1 MISRFKNAL
10 LNAVGSPVQ
19 DSSNAST
26 VSGRGGGSSSSQS
39 TSSSSSAVPH
49 SYSTPH
55 LNGNSE
61 TSLTNKNA
69 RLQQPQHHGS
79 SDYSGGANGY
89 QERVKRYEYGRP
101 HFLQLSSP
109 DEIAVTADHIV
120 RPIIVPRDLTHLPW
134 ETGYAET
141 INSGKSKVNEDQA
154 RMHAGFVKLEI
165 EDGES
170 EIKEVKIPY
179 FYFGVFDGHAGPG
192 AAVAAAARLH
202 LIIEDKLTEVGCHL
216 CQEGPLCDF
225 SLKQSKGKGVMWFP
239 HTNITKDSLIVGALE
254 SAFYEMDELIREE
267 NLKYDGVNGGCTA
280 VVCLFILG
288 KVFIANAG
296 DSRSILCYRD
306 LEPVPLSNDFTPES
320 ERARIRLLAAQN
332 PHLLGM
338 DFTSNEYL
346 RRPVKRDLGSKILYR
361 AAHMT
366 GWAYKTATV
375 EDLKFPVVFGHGKRS
390 RVLATIGVTRGFGDH
405 ELYAH
410 STAIKIK
417 PFLTSQP
424 EVKILDLVEDSL
436 LEDAVIVMGTD
447 GLWDVTSNQTVS
459 RIIFNTLDQFPQL
472 DTGRYKYRYV
482 SAAQDL
488 VMYARGKFQ
497 DRNWKMNDGSAATI
511 DDISVFVIPLGPYY
525 RDAVAQESLTSISL
539 NSLPNTSLVSDNGS
553 CSADSEIQ
561 SRSGN
566 EVNANVLASNTSAT
580 NNNGVSSSSSFNNHN
595 TDNVLNGDADP
606 SVEIVSE
613 AIDLDMDEPNH

>member
-10 LNAVGSPVQ
+10 LNAVSSPVL
-19 DSSNAST
+19 DASNTSS
-26 VSGRGGGSSSSQS
+26 VSGRGGGSSSTS
-39 TSSSSSAVPH
+39 TTTSSSSAVPH
-49 SYSTPH
+49 SYSSPH

-79 SDYSGGANGY
+79 SDYNAAANGF

-101 HFLQLSSP
+101 HFLQLNSP

-154 RMHAGFVKLEI
+154 RMHAGFVKVEI

-170 EIKEVKIPY
+170 EIKE
-179 FYFGVFDGHAGPG
+179 
-192 AAVAAAARLH
+192 
-202 LIIEDKLTEVGCHL
+202 DKLTEVGSHL

-225 SLKQSKGKGVMWFP
+225 TSKHSKGKGVMWFP

-288 KVFIANAG
+288 KVFISNAG

-436 LEDAVIVMGTD
+436 LEDAVVIMGTD

-459 RIIFNTLDQFPQL
+459 RIVFNTLEQFPQV
-472 DTGRYKYRYV
+472 DTARYKYRYV

-488 VMYARGKFQ
+488 VMHARGKFQ
-497 DRNWKMNDGSAATI
+497 DRNWRMSDGSAATI

-525 RDAVAQESLTSISL
+525 RDALAQESLTSISL
-539 NSLPNTSLVSDNGS
+539 TPLPNSSTLLSENGS
-553 CSADSEIQ
+553 CIADSETQ
-561 SRSGN
+561 PGN
-566 EVNANVLASNTSAT
+566 EVNANVLATNTT
-580 NNNGVSSSSSFNNHN
+580 NNNNGLSSSSSFNNNHN
-595 TDNVLNGDADP
+595 TDSVLNGDAADP
-606 SVEIVSE
+606 SVELVSE
-613 AIDLDMDEPNH
+613 AIDLEMDEPNH